1 MKSKDPE
8 TWEIMINDEILQFD
22 NDFLARVDEQLTMQ
36 DIAVADALFKFYE
49 ETYNKLNDFYE
60 THYGISFGHREFY
73 SPRSMDKGGIDV
85 VSGDLKSYAGLS
97 AIKKRTAKGGQIK
110 IKGALNVL
118 QNYISNSNH
127 FIAFADKLQDI
138 NAVLGDAEVKN
149 RIRNV
154 FGEEMNKKI
163 AYEISRF
170 ASNDKVFTQGVGG
183 VMSKLRANYAV
194 SVLGLKPSLAIKQL
208 TSFPAYWENVPTAD
222 FLEGLADFAKHPKQA
237 IETLGASAYM
247 KTRGSN
253 IIKDFEVISKEEM
266 LKNLGTKIGLREFL
280 MLNIKLGD
288 RGAIYM
294 GGWALY
300 KSVLKRTGSKEK
312 AMAEFE
318 RITNETQQSSYMS
331 EQSAWQSNPFGNWF
345 TMFQSSQN
353 QYLRKELTAL
363 RGVATGRMPWDKAM
377 KTLFIYHFLLPMF
390 FQFVSDG
397 FRWDKDAQLRTAVLG
412 SLNGAFVLGKVME
425 RLTEWAITR
434 ALNYKLG
441 IKELF
446 PPVSVLE
453 NTAKFLAD
461 SVKYAVD
468 DISLEDYMDALK
480 GGVRTIGEAAGLPL
494 KYPLDVATTSKDYL
508 EDEEYGKLGLLMLG
522 WSLYVLRDFEE

>member
-1 MKSKDPE
+1 
-8 TWEIMINDEILQFD
+8 
-22 NDFLARVDEQLTMQ
+22 
-36 DIAVADALFKFYE
+36 
-49 ETYNKLNDFYE
+49 
-60 THYGISFGHREFY
+60 
-73 SPRSMDKGGIDV
+73 MDKGGIDV
-85 VSGDLKSYAGLS
+85 VSGDLRSYAGLS

-110 IKGALNVL
+110 IKGAFNVL
-118 QNYISNSNH
+118 QNYINNSNH

-154 FGEEMNKKI
+154 FGEKMNEKI

-170 ASNDKVFTQGVGG
+170 ASNDKVYVQGINGI
-183 VMSKLRANYAV
+183 MSKLRANYAV

-208 TSFPAYWENVPTAD
+208 TGFPAYWENVPTKD
-222 FLEGLADFAKHPKQA
+222 FLEGLADFARHPKQA
-237 IETLGASAYM
+237 IETLGNSQYM
-247 KTRGSN
+247 KTRGTN
-253 IIKDFEVISKEEM
+253 IIKDFEEVSKSEM

-280 MLNIKLGD
+280 MLNIQLGD
-288 RGAIYM
+288 RGSIYM

-300 KSVLKRTGSKEK
+300 KYMLKKTGDPAQ

-363 RGVATGRMPWDKAM
+363 RGLATKRMDWDKAM

-397 FRWDKDAQLRTAVLG
+397 FRWDKDAQLRAAVLG

-425 RLTEWAITR
+425 RMVDWAITGT
-434 ALNYKLG
+434 LNYKLG

-453 NTAKFLAD
+453 NGAKFLSD

-468 DISLEDYMDALK
+468 DISLEDYMDALR
-480 GGVRTIGEAAGLPL
+480 GAVRTAGEATGLPL
-494 KYPLDVATTSKDYL
+494 KYPMDVAAASGDYL
-508 EDEEYGKLGLLMLG
+508 DEEEYGKAVLLWLG
-522 WSLYVLRDFEE
+522 WSPYALRDLEE